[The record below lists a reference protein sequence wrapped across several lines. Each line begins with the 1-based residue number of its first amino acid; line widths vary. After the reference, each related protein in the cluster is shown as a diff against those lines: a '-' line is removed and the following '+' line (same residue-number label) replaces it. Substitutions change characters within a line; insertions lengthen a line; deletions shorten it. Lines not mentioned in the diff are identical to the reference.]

1 MESKKPKT
9 LTDYVAAREKLLA
22 EILTYLTNDGR
33 FVAAWLTGSFGRG
46 EEDAV
51 SDLDLNVV
59 VADSHA
65 EKLCARPWQVGAG
78 TTEERLALV
87 SRFGRPAIIHE
98 NHHNAPEGG
107 SFTFVLYAETALMV
121 DWIMV
126 PQAQVKRPQESLL
139 LFDKVGIAKQ
149 LPAAPES
156 LEQRIE
162 RASEQVA
169 FFWMMAAVTVKYLI
183 RQDYVSFHKSL
194 DWLHGLVDSV
204 KRLTAG
210 EAPRYRG
217 GSLVGMA
224 TTLEE
229 QVEAVRQVCERML
242 ELMPEVKGLGGR
254 VPASPMSAIE
264 ILLRLVGREEHAAR
278 EAEWSEVERQGVGL
292 KWLAGEDQN
301 ECRKNTRTPYE
312 ANLNPGC

>member
-1 MESKKPKT
+1 MESKETRT
-9 LTDYVAAREKLLA
+9 LVCYAAVREKLLA
-22 EILTYLTNDGR
+22 EIVASLATDDR

-46 EEDAV
+46 EEDAI

-65 EKLCARPWQVGAG
+65 ERLCSRPWQVGAG
-78 TTEERLALV
+78 TTDERLTLV
-87 SRFGRPAIIHE
+87 NRFGRPAVIHE
-98 NHHNAPEGG
+98 NHRNAPEGG

-121 DWIMV
+121 DWILV
-126 PQAQVKRPQESLL
+126 PQSKAKRPQQCRV
-139 LFDKVGIAKQ
+139 LFDKVGVATQ
-149 LPAAPES
+149 PPATVES
-156 LEQRIE
+156 LERRVE

-210 EAPRYRG
+210 EVSRYRG

-242 ELMPEVKGLGGR
+242 ELMPDVKGLGGR
-254 VPASPMSAIE
+254 VPASPMPAIE

-278 EAEWSEVERQGVGL
+278 EAELGTKTVSKSGRFLHGPPPRRGL
-292 KWLAGEDQN
+292 
-301 ECRKNTRTPYE
+301 
-312 ANLNPGC
+312 